1 MPDETLVRTTCPYCG
16 VGCGVLAEV
25 DGAGS
30 VRVKGDPAHPANFG
44 RLCSKGSALGETVTR
59 EGRLLYPEIEGR
71 RATWPEALDH
81 VADRFQSTIRQYGP
95 EAVAF
100 YVSGQLLTE
109 DYYVANKLMKGFI
122 GSANI
127 DTNSRLCMSS
137 SVAGYKRAFGEDCV
151 PGCYED
157 LELADLWVLVGSN
170 TAWCHPVLFQ
180 RITHAKAQNPR
191 GKVVS
196 IDPRR
201 TATNE
206 LVDLY
211 LPIQPGTDVML
222 FNGLLNF
229 LRRQDKLDFAFLE
242 QHVQGFA
249 AALALAESASIP
261 AVAATCGVNE
271 EEVSTF
277 YQWFA
282 RTDKVI
288 TAWSQGVNQSSSGTD
303 KVNSIINVHLATGR
317 IGKPGMGPFSL
328 TGQPNA
334 MGGREVG
341 GMANQL
347 AAHLDLENSED
358 RAKVAEFWRAP
369 NVARQPGLK
378 AVDMFR
384 AIGEGKIKAVWIM
397 ATNPVVSLPDAT
409 AVRQGLERCPFTVVS
424 DCEDRTDLN
433 PFAHV
438 RLPAAAWGEK
448 DGTVTNSERCISR
461 QRPFLPAP
469 EEARQDWWMITE
481 VARRMGFGDAFPYH
495 SAAAIFREHARL
507 SGFRNEGQRV
517 FDISA
522 LAELDA
528 PGYDALQPIQWPVN
542 RDSPYGTARLFAQG
556 GYASGRARMLAV
568 TARKPEN
575 APDAEYPLILNT
587 GRIRD
592 QWHTMTRTAK
602 SPRLNQHLTEPYAEL
617 HVRDAAR
624 HAIEDGALVRLQSRY
639 GTALARAR
647 ISADQRPGSVFM
659 PMHWSGPFAKR
670 ALANALVNPV
680 TDPVSGEPE
689 SKHTPVSISLFKP
702 AWHGFLLSRT
712 RQAIDE
718 ADYCVT
724 VRGDDYWLYEMAG
737 DKTPESWP
745 ERAKAL
751 LAGPEDEWIE
761 YADKWTGRYR
771 FARLRDGKLMSCLFI
786 GPSYE
791 LPARSWLAGLFA
803 LPRLPDQARMSLLAG
818 RPASSEDDAGK
829 IVCAC
834 FSVGLNTLRRAIQH
848 EALTTPEQIGALLK
862 AGTNCGS
869 CIPELKTLLV
879 EMNPQ

>member
-1 MPDETLVRTTCPYCG
+1 MSEKTSVRTTCPYCG

-25 DGAGS
+25 EADGS
-30 VRVKGDPAHPANFG
+30 VRVQGDPEHPANYG
-44 RLCSKGSALGETVTR
+44 RLCSKGSALGETVAL
-59 EGRLLYPEIEGR
+59 EGRLLYPEIGGER
-71 RATWPEALDH
+71 VSWPEALDH
-81 VADRFQSTIRQYGP
+81 LADRFTSIIRRDGP

-122 GSANI
+122 GSANL

-180 RITHAKAQNPR
+180 RITKAKAENPR
-191 GKVVS
+191 RKVVS

-206 LVDLY
+206 LVDLH

-229 LRRQDKLDFAFLE
+229 LRRQDKLDFSYLE

-249 AALALAESASIP
+249 AALAAAENASIP
-261 AVAATCGVNE
+261 EVAGTCGVNE
-271 EEVSTF
+271 EDVSTF

-282 RTDKVI
+282 RTEKVI

-303 KVNSIINVHLATGR
+303 KVNSIINVHLASGR
-317 IGKPGMGPFSL
+317 IGRPGMGPFSL

-341 GMANQL
+341 GLANQL
-347 AAHLDLENSED
+347 AAHMELEIPEH
-358 RAKVAEFWRAP
+358 REKVAEFWQAP
-369 NVARQPGLK
+369 NLASRPGLK

-384 AIGEGKIKAVWIM
+384 AIGEGKIKAVWVM
-397 ATNPVVSLPDAT
+397 ATNPVVSLPDAEG
-409 AVRQGLERCPFTVVS
+409 VRQALERCELIVVS
-424 DCEDRTDLN
+424 DCEDRTDLK

-461 QRPFLPAP
+461 QRPFLPLP
-469 EEARQDWWMITE
+469 EEARPDWWIVTE
-481 VARRMGFGDAFPYH
+481 VARRMGFAEAFPYR
-495 SAAAIFREHARL
+495 SPAEIFQEHARL
-507 SGFRNEGQRV
+507 SGFRNDGRRV

-522 LAELDA
+522 LGGLDTT
-528 PGYDALQPIQWPVN
+528 GYDALQPIQWPVN
-542 RDSPYGTARLFAQG
+542 RDAPYGTARLFTQA
-556 GYASGRARMLAV
+556 GYPGGRARMLPL
-568 TARKPEN
+568 TPRPPEN
-575 APDAEYPLILNT
+575 APDEEYPFILNT

-617 HVRDAAR
+617 HARDAAR
-624 HAIEDGALVRLQSRY
+624 YGIEDGALVRLRSRY
-639 GTALARAR
+639 GSALARAR
-647 ISADQRPGSVFM
+647 VGTDQRPGSVFM

-689 SKHTPVSISLFKP
+689 SKHTPVCIAPFRP
-702 AWHGFLLSRT
+702 AWHGFLLSR
-712 RQAIDE
+712 RPQEIDN

-724 VRGDDYWLYEMAG
+724 VRGDGYWLYELAG
-737 DKTPESWP
+737 DMTPES
-745 ERAKAL
+745 
-751 LAGPEDEWIE
+751 
-761 YADKWTGRYR
+761 
-771 FARLRDGKLMSCLFI
+771 
-786 GPSYE
+786 
-791 LPARSWLAGLFA
+791 
-803 LPRLPDQARMSLLAG
+803 
-818 RPASSEDDAGK
+818 
-829 IVCAC
+829 
-834 FSVGLNTLRRAIQH
+834 
-848 EALTTPEQIGALLK
+848 
-862 AGTNCGS
+862 
-869 CIPELKTLLV
+869 
-879 EMNPQ
+879 